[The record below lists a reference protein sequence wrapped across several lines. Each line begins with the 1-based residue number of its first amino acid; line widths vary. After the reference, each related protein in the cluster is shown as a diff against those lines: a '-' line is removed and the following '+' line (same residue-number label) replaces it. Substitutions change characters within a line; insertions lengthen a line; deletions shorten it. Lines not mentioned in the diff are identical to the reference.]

1 MSRPAAS
8 SDDARRRMKR
18 QRRTGTR
25 PEIALRKY
33 LWRGGLRY
41 RVDYRLPLR
50 GLRRRADIAFPG
62 PRVAVFVDG
71 CFWHC
76 CPEHGTRPV
85 NNAAWWAAK
94 LDANVARDADTD
106 LRLAEAGW
114 TVVRVWEHAE
124 IVESAQRIRRVVSGS
139 EG

>member
-1 MSRPAAS
+1 M
-8 SDDARRRMKR
+8 
-18 QRRTGTR
+18 
-25 PEIALRKY
+25 RKY
-33 LWRGGLRY
+33 LWRSGLRY

-76 CPEHGTRPV
+76 CPEHGTRPA

-106 LRLAEAGW
+106 RRLSDAGW

-124 IVESAQRIRRVVSGS
+124 LVESAQRVMAVVRPRDHRA
-139 EG
+139 